1 MIIPDDVRK
10 DIPITS
16 KIIYFDNAATS
27 LTPKPV
33 IDAMIEYYLEYR
45 ANVHRGLHRLS
56 MRATDEYENAR
67 EVVARFLGAKPTE
80 VIFVRN
86 TSEGLNWIPYGLDL
100 KPGDKV
106 VVSQLE
112 HHSNLIIW
120 TRLIRKRGIKVE
132 FIREIDGLIDIE
144 DAKEKIDEETKIVS
158 ITYVSNVLG
167 TIQPVKEISKIAHS
181 VDAYFVV
188 DAAQAAGHMPV
199 NVRDIDADFLALSG
213 HKGVMGPTGIGVLYI
228 NEEVQD
234 VFEPPF
240 IGGGTIEDVSYDSFR
255 LVKGPERY
263 EAGTPDIGGAIGLRA
278 GIEYVSKI
286 GLKRIEKY
294 ERELAKMTIKGL
306 LDVGAEVYGTH
317 DVSKRIGVVSF
328 NMSGYSP
335 HEVAAY
341 LDEYNIAV
349 RSGHHCCMPLMKK
362 MGINGT
368 VRASYHCY
376 NTREEVEKMLEVL
389 SEL

>member
-1 MIIPDDVRK
+1 MKIPDDIRK
-10 DIPITS
+10 DVPITS

-33 IDAMIEYYLEYR
+33 IDAMMEYYLEYR
-45 ANVHRGLHRLS
+45 ANVHRGVHKLS
-56 MRATDEYENAR
+56 MRATEEYEKAR
-67 EVVARFLGAKPTE
+67 EVVAKFIGAKTHE

-86 TSEGLNWIPYGLDL
+86 TSEGLNWIPYGIDL
-100 KPGDKV
+100 RPGDKV

-120 TRLIRKRGIKVE
+120 TRLVKKLGIKVE
-132 FIREIDGLIDIE
+132 FIREVNGIIDVE
-144 DAKEKIDEETKIVS
+144 DAKEKIDESTKVVS
-158 ITYVSNVLG
+158 ITYVSNVFG
-167 TIQPVKEISKIAHS
+167 TIQPVKELSKLAHS
-181 VDAYFVV
+181 AGAYFVV
-188 DAAQAAGHMPV
+188 DAAQAAGHMPL
-199 NVRDIDADFLALSG
+199 NACDIGADFLAFSG
-213 HKGVMGPTGIGVLYI
+213 HKGVMGPTGIGVLYVKEDI
-228 NEEVQD
+228 QSE
-234 VFEPPF
+234 FEPPF
-240 IGGGTIEDVSYDSFR
+240 IGGGTIEDVSYESFK
-255 LVKGPERY
+255 LIKGPERY

-286 GLKRIEKY
+286 GLERIEKY
-294 ERELAKMTIKGL
+294 ERKLAEITIKGL
-306 LDVGAEVYGTH
+306 RDLGIEVYGTH
-317 DVSKRIGVVSF
+317 DPSKRIGVVSF
-328 NMSGYSP
+328 NISGYTP

-362 MGINGT
+362 IGVNGT

-376 NTREEVEKMLEVL
+376 NTIEEVERMLEVL

>member
-56 MRATDEYENAR
+56 MKATDEYENAR
-67 EVVARFLGAKPTE
+67 EVVAKFLGAKPIE

-132 FIREIDGLIDIE
+132 FIREVDGLIDIE

-188 DAAQAAGHMPV
+188 DAAQAAGHIPV

-240 IGGGTIEDVSYDSFR
+240 IGGGTIEDVSYDSFK
-255 LVKGPERY
+255 LVEGPERY

-286 GLKRIEKY
+286 GPKRIEKY

-317 DVSKRIGVVSF
+317 DVSKRIGVISF

>member
-132 FIREIDGLIDIE
+132 FIREVDGLIDIE

-240 IGGGTIEDVSYDSFR
+240 IGGGTIEDVSYDFFR